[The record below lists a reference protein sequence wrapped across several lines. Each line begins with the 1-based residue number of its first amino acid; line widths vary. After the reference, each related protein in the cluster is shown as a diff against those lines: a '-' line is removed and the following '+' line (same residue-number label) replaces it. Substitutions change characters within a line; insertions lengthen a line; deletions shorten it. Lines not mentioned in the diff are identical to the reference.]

1 MIVSFLGA
9 GTIGTALGN
18 VIASAELHKVTLL
31 SIEEQ
36 VVRSINTEGINT
48 KYFPTLHLHPSL
60 KATMDTGQISDSDI
74 IFLAVPSVVLMD
86 YLAGIHSQIP
96 ACRNPGQ
103 SC

>member
-36 VVRSINTEGINT
+36 VVRFHQYRRH
-48 KYFPTLHLHPSL
+48 KYKVFPYPSSSSL
-60 KATMDTGQISDSDI
+60 IKSHNGHRADQ
-74 IFLAVPSVVLMD
+74 
-86 YLAGIHSQIP
+86 
-96 ACRNPGQ
+96 
-103 SC
+103 